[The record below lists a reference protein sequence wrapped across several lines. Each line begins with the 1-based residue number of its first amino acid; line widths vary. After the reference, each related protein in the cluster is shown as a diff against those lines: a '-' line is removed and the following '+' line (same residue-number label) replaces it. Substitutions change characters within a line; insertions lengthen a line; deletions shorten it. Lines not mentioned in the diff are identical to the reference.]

1 MTSDPGVD
9 DVFAAALR
17 HVRASGRV
25 VVVGPGGIG
34 KSTLVN
40 RLVEELVPDEVIAIA
55 ADFVD
60 DVSRVVSEV
69 LDSIDELTIAGES
82 VESLL
87 DSAFAG
93 RRVAIVVDGADSIID
108 DVLAWSEQVP
118 ARGDGPWV
126 VVASRVHPFQAV
138 SPVVR
143 LSPLSLIADSEPTH
157 AEMLFRAWYR
167 DAGGPIDQLDA
178 APLGLQ
184 RVLATTGGVPLAIR
198 VAAASAAAVGLAATE
213 TMIVEGSQSD
223 AVAEC
228 VDRSVSML
236 DPDERELF
244 EAFAVTAGCVDAEL
258 AAAIVDRDV
267 RATEIALGTL
277 VRYHLVDLDASGYT
291 MLPPVL
297 RFATALASDAATSA
311 RNRHRAWCMALCE
324 RPDFEAALM
333 RRELDVRLAID
344 RALNDDPAAAAKLAA
359 SLVKGLFFALQQHRA
374 EELLT
379 SLLSQPAI
387 IEMEPSDRRLELIR
401 LWAITVQERYGVAAA
416 ARVLD
421 EADRQTSASTRPD
434 YWSGRLLSLR
444 AFALHSSG
452 DVEAAYTKA
461 MCAIEIADTC
471 GDAFNALQTRRFGS
485 VMLLDLG
492 RLDEA
497 DALAAVVIATCT
509 DDVRWL
515 ETIAR
520 HTRAEIALDR
530 GDRAVAAAAGRQ
542 LLAEADDPEQTAQAI
557 FLLIQADPARYTTQP
572 IEVVEAGTSRP
583 DSWEVHLVAQVCA
596 ATSALVAGD
605 PERAMTIASDIV
617 VVAEA
622 LPMFWMLLAGLLL
635 TGDAALLCGDRQ
647 QALSAYRQ
655 ALLRANQQGY
665 VLRTA
670 DAIDALTHLIPSG
683 DDRRRAL
690 ATAAEL
696 RRAAGATRR
705 LRPWLPSLDMPRS
718 RPGSGKPPSEWIDR
732 GRLSDAGVTAII
744 SSASGTD
751 STNGA
756 QSAADEPLAQLSPA
770 EVRVAELVAQGLTN
784 REIGEQLHIARRTVE
799 THIVHAFQKLGVHNR
814 TQLARLV
821 AN

>member
-1 MTSDPGVD
+1 
-9 DVFAAALR
+9 
-17 HVRASGRV
+17 
-25 VVVGPGGIG
+25 
-34 KSTLVN
+34 
-40 RLVEELVPDEVIAIA
+40 
-55 ADFVD
+55 
-60 DVSRVVSEV
+60 
-69 LDSIDELTIAGES
+69 
-82 VESLL
+82 
-87 DSAFAG
+87 
-93 RRVAIVVDGADSIID
+93 
-108 DVLAWSEQVP
+108 
-118 ARGDGPWV
+118 
-126 VVASRVHPFQAV
+126 
-138 SPVVR
+138 
-143 LSPLSLIADSEPTH
+143 
-157 AEMLFRAWYR
+157 
-167 DAGGPIDQLDA
+167 
-178 APLGLQ
+178 
-184 RVLATTGGVPLAIR
+184 
-198 VAAASAAAVGLAATE
+198 
-213 TMIVEGSQSD
+213 
-223 AVAEC
+223 
-228 VDRSVSML
+228 
-236 DPDERELF
+236 
-244 EAFAVTAGCVDAEL
+244 
-258 AAAIVDRDV
+258 
-267 RATEIALGTL
+267 
-277 VRYHLVDLDASGYT
+277 
-291 MLPPVL
+291 
-297 RFATALASDAATSA
+297 
-311 RNRHRAWCMALCE
+311 
-324 RPDFEAALM
+324 
-333 RRELDVRLAID
+333 
-344 RALNDDPAAAAKLAA
+344 
-359 SLVKGLFFALQQHRA
+359 
-374 EELLT
+374 
-379 SLLSQPAI
+379 
-387 IEMEPSDRRLELIR
+387 
-401 LWAITVQERYGVAAA
+401 
-416 ARVLD
+416 
-421 EADRQTSASTRPD
+421 
-434 YWSGRLLSLR
+434 
-444 AFALHSSG
+444 
-452 DVEAAYTKA
+452 
-461 MCAIEIADTC
+461 
-471 GDAFNALQTRRFGS
+471 
-485 VMLLDLG
+485 
-492 RLDEA
+492 
-497 DALAAVVIATCT
+497 
-509 DDVRWL
+509 
-515 ETIAR
+515 
-520 HTRAEIALDR
+520 
-530 GDRAVAAAAGRQ
+530 

-557 FLLIQADPARYTTQP
+557 FLLIQVEPARYATQP